1 MSTRTTLRPYPV
13 ISAASM
19 AADIVAEPTILQSV
33 SGVSYTLSWS
43 GTSPVGTI
51 AVEGSNDY
59 SLNPDGTEDNAG
71 TWIPIYISVNGG
83 SPASSAAITG
93 NTGSALIEILKT
105 TVYAIRL
112 FYDATSGTG
121 TLNAVINGRVS

>member
-1 MSTRTTLRPYPV
+1 MSSRTTLRPYSV
-13 ISAASM
+13 ITDGDMS
-19 AADIVAEPTILQSV
+19 ADITATPTVLQSI
-33 SGVSYTLSWS
+33 SGVSFTLSWS
-43 GTSPVGTI
+43 GSTPIGTI
-51 AVEGSNDY
+51 AVEGSNDF
-59 SLNPDGTEDNAG
+59 SLNPDGTVDNAG
-71 TWIPIYISVNGG
+71 TWIPIYISVNAG
-83 SPASSAAITG
+83 PAAASAAITG

>member
-1 MSTRTTLRPYPV
+1 MSTRTTLRPYAV
-13 ISAASM
+13 IDSGDM
-19 AADIVAEPTILQSV
+19 AADITSSATVLQSI
-33 SGVSYTLSWS
+33 SGVSYTLSWTGS
-43 GTSPVGTI
+43 TPIGTI

-59 SLNPDGTEDNAG
+59 SLNPDGSVDNAG

-83 SPASSAAITG
+83 AAAANAAITG

-121 TLNAVINGRVS
+121 SLTAVINGRVS